1 MNMKALVM
9 TAIFA
14 ATSLVT
20 SVANELN
27 NKYVYNYAVDDNNQ
41 VTSEMVYKADG
52 KYLEHHLKYDYTYDE
67 AGRVVRKEAY
77 KWNATEQAY
86 ERYYCMTYTYAQEGV
101 SLEYALWNEKAGDY
115 TTGKQRAV
123 YNLTFDG
130 VNYQAY
136 EWDGQQNQWQLQ
148 AEHAVT
154 SDANLFAV
162 R

>member
-27 NKYVYNYAVDDNNQ
+27 NKYAYNYAVDDNNQ

-52 KYLEHHLKYDYTYDE
+52 KYLERHLKYDYTYDE

-86 ERYYCMTYTYAQEGV
+86 E
-101 SLEYALWNEKAGDY
+101 LEYALWNEKAGDY

-154 SDANLFAV
+154 SDANLFAT